1 LQKDLDHQLGKAVAE
16 QEQLRH
22 NLELAVQQVDAG
34 RKEVENMS
42 MLVEDIESEKER
54 EKDILLE
61 HLDKEV
67 RASEGERL

>member
-1 LQKDLDHQLGKAVAE
+1 MQKDLEDQLGKAVAE
-16 QEQLRH
+16 QERLRH

-54 EKDILLE
+54 EKDVLLE